1 MKKARKIPQGEIRDK
16 ERTRQNIIDAT
27 GEIIRADGF
36 RAVTY
41 TKVAKIAGID
51 RKLIYDY
58 FGNLEELV
66 ACYLKQNDY
75 WDRVENEKI
84 ENATEEIT
92 KEFMSKLLQEQY
104 NFFESSPKMQ
114 NIVLW
119 ELMDFNQ
126 TLRELVDK
134 REKWGAGVFKMADK
148 TFKGS
153 PVNFRALNAIIIAA
167 IYYLILHAKA
177 NGSTV
182 CEIDITKPKGK
193 KAILNTIDQLL
204 EWAYKEAGAAGTYK

>member
-1 MKKARKIPQGEIRDK
+1 MVTKSKKERKTPQGEIRDK
-16 ERTRQNIIDAT
+16 ERTKQNIIDAA
-27 GEIIRADGF
+27 GQIIRTEGF

-41 TKVAKIAGID
+41 TKVAKIAGVD

-75 WDRVENEKI
+75 WDRVEAEKI
-84 ENATEEIT
+84 EEAQEGIT
-92 KEFMSKLLQEQY
+92 REFMSTLFRNQY
-104 NFFESSPKMQ
+104 SFFESSPEMQ

-119 ELMDFNQ
+119 ELMDYNQ

-134 REKWGAGVFKMADK
+134 REKWGSKVFKFSDK

-153 PVNFRALNAIIIAA
+153 NVNFRAVNAILLSA
-167 IYYLILHAKA
+167 IYYLILHSKS

-193 KAILNTIDQLL
+193 KAILDTIDQILG
-204 EWAYKEAGAAGTYK
+204 WAYEKVEGR